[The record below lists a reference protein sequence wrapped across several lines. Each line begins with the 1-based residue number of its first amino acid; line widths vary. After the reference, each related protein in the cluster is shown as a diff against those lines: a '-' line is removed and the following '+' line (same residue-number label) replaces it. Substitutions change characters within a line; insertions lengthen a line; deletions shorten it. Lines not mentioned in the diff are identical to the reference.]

1 MEYELYE
8 AAKFLKKKR
17 FQILICGLIAIAVIG
32 VVYAVSTDDSSSIIE
47 NSDKSGNLRGTKDS
61 SSSTDAP
68 AKSKEE
74 DSESDSDDNPSS
86 SNNPTENTKDTSEE
100 ALTTPSKPI
109 ETITVNN
116 FEIVETHI
124 RPGTKQ
130 YYTQG
135 LILKD
140 QDTFIES
147 TGLYG
152 ESVIHYVDRKTM
164 EVGLETKLDK
174 KYFGEGCELINLNG
188 ESLIYQLTW
197 KERKVFVWKAETLE
211 LKQELELPKDIKEG
225 WGITSHQEQGP
236 DGIARL
242 YFYISD
248 GSSKIFVLDAETFT
262 IVKSFTVKRSNGVVM
277 RRLNELEFIKG
288 KLWANIYVTNDI
300 VIIDPETG
308 IIEKILN
315 FNELQTKAIQK
326 VNELKLG
333 WRNDYVLNGVAYDSQ
348 NDRVIITG
356 KMWPI
361 FWEIDASNL

>member
-1 MEYELYE
+1 MEYEFYE
-8 AAKFLKKKR
+8 TTKYLKKKR

-32 VVYAVSTDDSSSIIE
+32 VIYAVSADDSGSIIE

-61 SSSTDAP
+61 SSSSSADTP
-68 AKSKEE
+68 VKSKGE
-74 DSESDSDDNPSS
+74 DSSSDT
-86 SNNPTENTKDTSEE
+86 TEIENHSEE
-100 ALTTPSKPI
+100 TPTSSEDVPKTPSKPT

-164 EVGLETKLDK
+164 QVGLETKLGEA
-174 KYFGEGCELINLNG
+174 YFGEGCELINLNG

-197 KERKVFVWKAETLE
+197 KERKVFVWRAETLE
-211 LKQELELPKDIKEG
+211 LKQVLELPKEIKEG
-225 WGITSHQEQGP
+225 WGITSHQETDP
-236 DGIARL
+236 DGISRL

-248 GSSKIFVLDAETFT
+248 GSSKIFVLDAETFK
-262 IVKSFTVKRSNGVVM
+262 IVKSFPVQKFDGTVM

-288 KLWANIYVTNDI
+288 KLWANIYLTNDI
-300 VIIDPETG
+300 VIIDLETG
-308 IIEKILN
+308 NVEKILN
-315 FNELQTKAIQK
+315 FNELQRKAVEK
-326 VNELKLG
+326 VTELQLK
-333 WRNDYVLNGVAYDSQ
+333 WRSDFVLNGVAYDSQ

-361 FWEIDASNL
+361 FWEINASDL